1 MKVESEVALV
11 SISVCLN
18 YNERKK
24 DTSFLIEVFM
34 RFKSLKHGASILLS
48 RSVAT
53 FKEEV
58 TERPCCYLK

>member
-1 MKVESEVALV
+1 MKVESEVTLV

-34 RFKSLKHGASILLS
+34 RF
-48 RSVAT
+48 
-53 FKEEV
+53 
-58 TERPCCYLK
+58 